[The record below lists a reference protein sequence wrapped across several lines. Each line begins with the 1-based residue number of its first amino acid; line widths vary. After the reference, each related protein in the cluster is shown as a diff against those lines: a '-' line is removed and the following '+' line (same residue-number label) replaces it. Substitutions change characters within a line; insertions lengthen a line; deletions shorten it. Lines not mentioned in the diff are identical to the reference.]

1 MTIKRAVHK
10 VRKKLPITR
19 LQKIFFGI
27 LIALGALTGLFI
39 AQVNIAFTRL
49 KDIKPLETYSG
60 YAVPTRVYDIHG
72 SLVTEFFKEKR
83 EIVAYEDLP
92 PYLIQA
98 LIATEDRVF
107 YNHHGFNPWAMFKG
121 VIIDPLMGRGVRGGS
136 TITQQLAKGLF
147 TESEKTILRKGIE
160 MWYAFQIEKKY
171 SKEEILELYFNQFEF
186 GHGTHGIETASQ
198 FYFNKHAKDL
208 TLAEASLLVG
218 LVNAPNKFSPIRHPY
233 RAQDRHKVVLGSMIS
248 MGYITKAQA
257 DAAFEEFWG
266 NYSETFKNKSVSAN
280 RTVDNPAPYF
290 TEYIR
295 QILLDKYGEDML
307 YNGGLQIYT
316 TLDLK
321 KQEAARK
328 VMKESIAEEQA
339 NYDKE
344 FRYYQKLFTSQN
356 EDLIDMLS
364 LVMGLDNIPI
374 GPQKTKKNIE
384 DLSREY
390 DDILYLSSFLF
401 GIDDVNEKVFET
413 RYNLENIVS
422 RKKNQVE
429 GALITLNPK
438 NGYIEAMVG
447 GKDFSYANQF
457 NRAVLAKRQM
467 GSSFKAIYYGIAM
480 DNRLITAGDVFD
492 DSPIVYY
499 NEAGAEWT
507 PRNYSGT
514 FSGKQRIRQ
523 ALQKS
528 INVIS
533 VQVWD
538 ILRRRLGYTRMSK
551 TLAKFFGLSVKEI
564 QNRVQ
569 SQMAF
574 SLGVG
579 LFSPL
584 EVAQAFGVY
593 ANRGRQ
599 VQALGILKVSDRF
612 GKVIDDFEFQRE
624 LNKNADDFVISPQTA
639 FIMSDILKSVLFH
652 GTGAGAVSKYG
663 FYYPAGGK
671 TGTTSNWKDAW
682 FAGFTENMVTVL
694 WIGFDEASKSLGRG
708 RSASTV
714 AAPAWVRYMK
724 EACQIDPPPP
734 FYNPGG
740 VVSKEIC
747 ERTGLLPTP
756 YTPNTIIEYYL
767 PGTTPKTMSPIS
779 NDTEIPGVHYDK
791 LNDVDI
797 LQKQNGNKTGNDG
810 DPFDNIKP
818 DDGGLGD
825 LDSIDMKS
833 DLNLGLD

>member
-1 MTIKRAVHK
+1 MTIKRAVHQ
-10 VRKKLPITR
+10 VRKKLPISR

-27 LIALGALTGLFI
+27 LILIGALTGLFI
-39 AQVNIAFTRL
+39 AQVHIAFSRL

-60 YAVPTRVYDIHG
+60 YAVPTRVYDING
-72 SLVTEFFKEKR
+72 QLITEFFKEKR

-98 LIATEDRVF
+98 LVATEDRVF
-107 YNHHGFNPWAMFKG
+107 YSHRGFNPWAIFKG
-121 VIIDPLMGRGVRGGS
+121 VFIDPLLGRGVRGGS

-147 TESEKTILRKGIE
+147 TESEKTIFRKVVE
-160 MWYAFQIEKKY
+160 LWYAFQIEKKY

-186 GHGTHGIETASQ
+186 GHGTHGVEIASM

-208 TLAEASLLVG
+208 NLAEASLLVG

-233 RAQDRHKVVLGSMIS
+233 RAQNRHKIVLGSMVS
-248 MGYITKAQA
+248 MGYITKEQS
-257 DAAFEEFWG
+257 DLAFEDFWG

-280 RTVDNPAPYF
+280 RTIDNPAPYF
-290 TEYIR
+290 TEYVR
-295 QILLDKYGEDML
+295 GILLDKYGEEML

-316 TLDLK
+316 TLDLR
-321 KQEAARK
+321 KQDAANK
-328 VMKESIAEEQA
+328 VMKESILMEQE

-344 FRYYQKLFTSQN
+344 FRKYQKIFTSQN
-356 EDLIDMLS
+356 EDLVDMLS
-364 LVMGLDNIPI
+364 LVLGLDNIPI
-374 GPQKTKKNIE
+374 GPHKTRNNIE
-384 DLSREY
+384 ELSREY
-390 DDILYLSSFLF
+390 DDLLYLSSFMMGL
-401 GIDDVNEKVFET
+401 DDVNEKVFET
-413 RYNLENIVS
+413 RYNLANIVS

-438 NGYIEAMVG
+438 NGYIQAMVG
-447 GKDFSYANQF
+447 GREFSYANQF

-467 GSSFKAIYYGIAM
+467 GSSFKAIYYGIAV
-480 DNRLITAGDVFD
+480 DNRLITAGDVFS

-499 NEAGAEWT
+499 NEAGSEWT

-514 FSGKQRIRQ
+514 FEGDQRIRQ

-551 TLAKFFGLSVKEI
+551 TLAKFFNLSIKEM
-564 QNRVQ
+564 QTRVQ
-569 SQMAF
+569 PQMAF

-579 LFSPL
+579 VFSPL

-593 ANRGRQ
+593 ANMGRM
-599 VQALGILKVSDRF
+599 VQALGILRVTDRF

-624 LNKNADDFVISPQTA
+624 LNKSSDDFVISPQAA
-639 FIMSDILKSVLFH
+639 FIMSDVLKSVLYH
-652 GTGAGAVSKYG
+652 GTGANAISRYG

-694 WIGFDEASKSLGRG
+694 WIGFDDASKSLGRH
-708 RSASTV
+708 RSAQTI
-714 AAPAWVRYMK
+714 AAPPWVKYMK
-724 EACQIDPPPP
+724 AACLVDPPGN

-740 VVSKEIC
+740 IVTKEIC
-747 ERTGLLPTP
+747 ARTGLLPTP
-756 YTPNTIIEYYL
+756 YTPNTVLEYYL
-767 PGTTPKTMSPIS
+767 PGTTPKTLSPIS

-791 LNDVDI
+791 LSDVDI
-797 LQKQNGNKTGNDG
+797 LNNQGDNSGLDSQ
-810 DPFDNIKP
+810 DPFDSIDA
-818 DDGGLGD
+818 DDAGLGD
-825 LDSIDMKS
+825 LDSINLNS
-833 DLNLGLD
+833 DLNLGID